1 MWMLSEQS
9 GTVRLRVAAAGAHAE
24 LAAPAARR
32 GETDVPE
39 FDPQPTGEFHVLFSG
54 ELRVETAPLREE
66 PYAEGNFRK
75 HLDRKPA
82 LINFESKP
90 MPQSFADLSYDLVGY
105 VRSDNDVIDGKIFSD
120 QATLAYVAN
129 IATALPKEYVSEVDF
144 SLELMALNLEDQPAV
159 MHYAVLRVSLGI
171 TMGDVPLELYA

>member
-1 MWMLSEQS
+1 MWMLSGQS
-9 GTVRLRVAAAGAHAE
+9 GTVRLRVAAAGAHTE
-24 LAAPAARR
+24 LAAPGARR
-32 GETDVPE
+32 SEIDVPE

-54 ELRVETAPLREE
+54 ELRVDNAPLHED
-66 PYAEGNFRK
+66 PYAEGDFRE
-75 HLDRKPA
+75 HLDKKPA

-90 MPQSFADLSYDLVGY
+90 MPQSFAELGNDMVGY
-105 VRSDNDVIDGKIFSD
+105 VRSENDVIDGKIFSD

-144 SLELMALNLEDQPAV
+144 SLELMALNLENQPTV

-171 TMGDVPLELYA
+171 TMGDVPWELYA